1 MDVNGEETVI
11 YFGHNCCVALGKGQ
25 RMGKILAETG
35 SQDSDLYARLDELE
49 RMVRRLIPPAASAAI
64 QPFPANIQHDG
75 HGHFESAARRSFA
88 NLARPPFDGRY
99 GEAGPGGFDNDR
111 AKQVRKL
118 IRKRRQRD
126 QFFPSD
132 LFADP
137 AWDMMLD
144 LYAAH
149 YERREVS
156 VSSLCIASAVPATTA
171 LRWIKT
177 MVDDGRFVRVAD
189 PADGR
194 RIIVSLADDTRR
206 RLDEYFDNFEG

>member
-1 MDVNGEETVI
+1 MVG
-11 YFGHNCCVALGKGQ
+11 
-25 RMGKILAETG
+25 ILSETG
-35 SQDSDLYARLDELE
+35 SQGSDLYARLNELE
-49 RMVRRLIPPAASAAI
+49 WMVQRLMGGAPVLSAASASL
-64 QPFPANIQHDG
+64 QPLAPDYHRDG
-75 HGHFESAARRSFA
+75 LVPVEPAARPSFGSV
-88 NLARPPFDGRY
+88 ARAPFDSRHSD
-99 GEAGPGGFDNDR
+99 AGPRGFDSGR
-111 AKQVRKL
+111 AKLVRRL

-149 YERREVS
+149 YERREIS
-156 VSSLCIASAVPATTA
+156 VSSLCIAAAVPATTA

-189 PADGR
+189 PDDGR
-194 RIIVSLADDTRR
+194 RIIVSLADDTRC
-206 RLDEYFDNFEG
+206 RLDEYFDNLED

>member
-1 MDVNGEETVI
+1 MLRH
-11 YFGHNCCVALGKGQ
+11 FGGKGQ
-25 RMGKILAETG
+25 RMASIGTEAGK
-35 SQDSDLYARLDELE
+35 QDSDLYARLDELE
-49 RMVRRLIPPAASAAI
+49 RMVGRLMGEVSIPSSADAFV
-64 QPFPANIQHDG
+64 QPLTADYHDG
-75 HGHFESAARRSFA
+75 EHAHRE
-88 NLARPPFDGRY
+88 LATRPPFGSLARARFDSRLSD
-99 GEAGPGGFDNDR
+99 AGPRGFDSGR
-111 AKQVRKL
+111 AKLVRRL

-149 YERREVS
+149 YERREIS

-171 LRWIKT
+171 LRWIKS

-189 PADGR
+189 PGDGR
-194 RIIVSLADDTRR
+194 RIIVSLSDDTRC
-206 RLDEYFDNFEG
+206 RLDEYFDNFED

>member
-1 MDVNGEETVI
+1 
-11 YFGHNCCVALGKGQ
+11 
-25 RMGKILAETG
+25 MGGIGTETG
-35 SQDSDLYARLDELE
+35 SQDRDLNARLDELE
-49 RMVRRLIPPAASAAI
+49 LMVRRLMGEVSIPSAAGTFI
-64 QPFPANIQHDG
+64 QPLTADYHHGGHAHREPAI
-75 HGHFESAARRSFA
+75 RPSFGS
-88 NLARPPFDGRY
+88 LARAPFDSRHGD
-99 GEAGPGGFDNDR
+99 AGPRGFDSGR
-111 AKQVRKL
+111 AKQVRRL

-149 YERREVS
+149 YERREIS
-156 VSSLCIASAVPATTA
+156 VSSLCIAAAVPATTA

-189 PADGR
+189 PDDGR
-194 RIIVSLADDTRR
+194 RIIVSLSDDTRC
-206 RLDEYFDNFEG
+206 RLDEYFDNFED

>member
-1 MDVNGEETVI
+1 
-11 YFGHNCCVALGKGQ
+11 
-25 RMGKILAETG
+25 MGGIGTETG
-35 SQDSDLYARLDELE
+35 SQDSELYARLDELE
-49 RMVRRLIPPAASAAI
+49 RMVRRLMRGIPVPSATGASLQPLAADYRHGGHTHREPAVR
-64 QPFPANIQHDG
+64 P
-75 HGHFESAARRSFA
+75 SFA
-88 NLARPPFDGRY
+88 GLARAPIDSRHRD
-99 GEAGPGGFDNDR
+99 AGPRGFDSGR
-111 AKQVRKL
+111 AKLVRRL

-149 YERREVS
+149 YERREIS
-156 VSSLCIASAVPATTA
+156 VSSLCIAAAVPATTA

-177 MVDDGRFVRVAD
+177 MVDDGRFERIAD

-194 RIIVSLADDTRR
+194 RIIVSLADDTRC
-206 RLDEYFDNFEG
+206 RLDEYFDNFED

>member
-1 MDVNGEETVI
+1 MEGIGT
-11 YFGHNCCVALGKGQ
+11 
-25 RMGKILAETG
+25 ETG

-49 RMVRRLIPPAASAAI
+49 RMVRRLMGGVPIPSAAGASL
-64 QPFPANIQHDG
+64 QPLAADYHHGGHPYREPA
-75 HGHFESAARRSFA
+75 ERPSFA
-88 NLARPPFDGRY
+88 GLARAPFDGRH
-99 GEAGPGGFDNDR
+99 GDPAPRGFDSGR
-111 AKQVRKL
+111 AKLVRRL

-149 YERREVS
+149 YERREIS
-156 VSSLCIASAVPATTA
+156 VSSLCIAAAVPATTA

-177 MVDDGRFVRVAD
+177 MVDDGRFVRIAD

-194 RIIVSLADDTRR
+194 RIIVRLADDTRC
-206 RLDEYFDNFEG
+206 RLDEYFDNFED

>member
-1 MDVNGEETVI
+1 
-11 YFGHNCCVALGKGQ
+11 
-25 RMGKILAETG
+25 MGSIGTEAG
-35 SQDSDLYARLDELE
+35 SQESDLYARLDELE
-49 RMVRRLIPPAASAAI
+49 RMVRKLMGEVSIPSAAGVSLQPLAGNFRHDLHGQHCVPAAR
-64 QPFPANIQHDG
+64 P
-75 HGHFESAARRSFA
+75 SFGS
-88 NLARPPFDGRY
+88 LARAPFDNRNSD
-99 GEAGPGGFDNDR
+99 AGPRGFDSGR
-111 AKQVRKL
+111 AKLVRKL

-126 QFFPSD
+126 QHFPSD

-149 YERREVS
+149 YERREIS

-189 PADGR
+189 PEDGR
-194 RIIVSLADDTRR
+194 RIIVSLSDDTRS
-206 RLDEYFDNFEG
+206 RLDEYFDNFED